1 MPFQMQKY
9 TMIQAS
15 KRQRARS
22 HLMAPGWSTPLDR
35 LSTFL
40 LKKGIAKNNMV
51 VSGSFPHLSIYS
63 ASVLIVY
70 NILSFLGAC
79 TCIMYKTIVRREFI
93 ICLFLG
99 ISMLL
104 VISSIFKHLPFA
116 STVTV

>member
-51 VSGSFPHLSIYS
+51 VSGS
-63 ASVLIVY
+63 SVNHNGV
-70 NILSFLGAC
+70 S
-79 TCIMYKTIVRREFI
+79 V
-93 ICLFLG
+93 
-99 ISMLL
+99 
-104 VISSIFKHLPFA
+104 
-116 STVTV
+116 